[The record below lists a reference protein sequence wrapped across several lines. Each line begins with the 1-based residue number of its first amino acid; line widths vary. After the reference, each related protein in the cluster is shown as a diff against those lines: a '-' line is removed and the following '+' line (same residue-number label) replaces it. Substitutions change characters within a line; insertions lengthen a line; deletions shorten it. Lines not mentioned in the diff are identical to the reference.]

1 MTDERPGRPPAGER
15 LPEAPTPAPGVE
27 REPPASPPPA
37 PPTTAEG
44 GPPGDSWP
52 GQPRRQPPERP
63 GVPILGIVLVLLG
76 LGLLVERLAPGLE
89 LGRIWPYGAVA
100 LGLLLVVASV
110 RVGGDRGG

>member
-1 MTDERPGRPPAGER
+1 MTDERPERPSAGEQ
-15 LPEAPTPAPGVE
+15 LPGEPIPAPGAE
-27 REPPASPPPA
+27 REPPVSPPAA

-44 GPPGDSWP
+44 GPPGGGGP
-52 GQPRRQPPERP
+52 GRPRRRERP

-89 LGRIWPYGAVA
+89 LGRLWPYGAVA

-110 RVGGDRGG
+110 RDGGDEGG